1 MPSTHRTIAAL
12 VLVASVVIS
21 ACDPAPAATKD
32 APGPRTI
39 EVCADGCPFAELA
52 PALERAEDGD
62 TITLA
67 AGTYDGGIVIDAD
80 VTVTGAG
87 PDETV
92 IEGGGPVVTIGVYDA
107 DDSPT
112 VTIEGVTITGGV
124 TRSWPGAEE
133 RVGDPNAEARGG
145 GIFIAPGADETLG
158 ATVTIRDA
166 VITGNRV
173 APSSSVDSGMATL
186 DDAPLPYAGA
196 TGGGIDN
203 WGNLTLER
211 TTVSGNL
218 VGAAAKLSDPGM
230 ASDAQGGGIFS
241 HLGELTIVDSTIS
254 ENVASA
260 TAPNGRWGEGGGIH
274 QEAGSLTITDSVVSG
289 NVARLDAAFPA
300 EVEMMAQPGGIFVGE
315 QVERATITGT
325 KIVGNRAIM
334 TNSVGDAEAFSG
346 GVNDGA
352 DLTMN
357 DSELSGNKVFAAT
370 VGRSRGDASADTGGG
385 TLLGT
390 VTDTT
395 VEGNTVTAISKAG
408 DATAA
413 VGGLQIYGT
422 LEGSR
427 LQANTIHAV
436 SPRGE
441 ATVWGAGLMVAW
453 KALTLRDTLVTRNV
467 ASARGSAGWVRGGGI
482 YDGPNP
488 WTVPPMPLTLLDS
501 IVRSNRLQVIGPITR
516 EGGGIYI
523 DGARLRATRTV
534 VSGNSPDDCLG
545 CS

>member
-1 MPSTHRTIAAL
+1 M
-12 VLVASVVIS
+12 
-21 ACDPAPAATKD
+21 
-32 APGPRTI
+32 
-39 EVCADGCPFAELA
+39 
-52 PALERAEDGD
+52 
-62 TITLA
+62 
-67 AGTYDGGIVIDAD
+67 IDAD

-241 HLGELTIVDSTIS
+241 HLGELDDRRQHDQRKRRLRDRAERSVGR
-254 ENVASA
+254 
-260 TAPNGRWGEGGGIH
+260 GRWH
-274 QEAGSLTITDSVVSG
+274 PSEAGSLTITDSVVSG

-300 EVEMMAQPGGIFVGE
+300 EVEMMAQPGGILRRRAGGE
-315 QVERATITGT
+315 SHDHRHQDRGEPRDHDELGR
-325 KIVGNRAIM
+325 GRR
-334 TNSVGDAEAFSG
+334 
-346 GVNDGA
+346 GV
-352 DLTMN
+352 L
-357 DSELSGNKVFAAT
+357 
-370 VGRSRGDASADTGGG
+370 GRS
-385 TLLGT
+385 
-390 VTDTT
+390 
-395 VEGNTVTAISKAG
+395 E
-408 DATAA
+408 
-413 VGGLQIYGT
+413 
-422 LEGSR
+422 
-427 LQANTIHAV
+427 
-436 SPRGE
+436 
-441 ATVWGAGLMVAW
+441 
-453 KALTLRDTLVTRNV
+453 
-467 ASARGSAGWVRGGGI
+467 
-482 YDGPNP
+482 
-488 WTVPPMPLTLLDS
+488 
-501 IVRSNRLQVIGPITR
+501 
-516 EGGGIYI
+516 
-523 DGARLRATRTV
+523 
-534 VSGNSPDDCLG
+534 
-545 CS
+545 